1 MIKDT
6 LTKVLLMRKEELLFV
21 MDQEGTGEVSTLSC
35 SLPVTLGTVQ
45 GAEGRMGHAMPPER
59 GPPARRLA
67 RLPAPGLTGLAR
79 GCYHWAWGG
88 GQGVREVRP
97 APLLFSTSSVSGIQG

>member
-21 MDQEGTGEVSTLSC
+21 VDREGTGEVSALRC
-35 SLPVTLGTVQ
+35 SLPVTPGTVQ
-45 GAEGRMGHAMPPER
+45 GAEGRMGREMPPER

-67 RLPAPGLTGLAR
+67 QLPAPGLTGLAR
-79 GCYHWAWGG
+79 GCYHW
-88 GQGVREVRP
+88 VRGAGRASGRFALP
-97 APLLFSTSSVSGIQG
+97 RFFSAQVL